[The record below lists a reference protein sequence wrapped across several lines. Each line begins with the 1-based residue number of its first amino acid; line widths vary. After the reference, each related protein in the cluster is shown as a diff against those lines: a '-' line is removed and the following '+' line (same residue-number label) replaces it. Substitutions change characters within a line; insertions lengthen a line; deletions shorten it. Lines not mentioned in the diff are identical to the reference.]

1 MKRESQPI
9 MTLAYL
15 FLALP
20 LAGCVPVAVGLGVG
34 AGAAVGAYEVN
45 QHLPAKK

>member
-1 MKRESQPI
+1 MKAKKY
-9 MTLAYL
+9 LAMAV
-15 FLALP
+15 LAFM

-45 QHLPAKK
+45 KHLPAKQ